1 MKLGVVQ
8 ADSVQTA
15 VSLTERALKEG
26 ARIVLLPEQWT
37 VSFDLVPVTEFQRL
51 ARLYTSFIV
60 IGAFNDGVSVIAPI
74 ISQSGYVAGIAKK
87 IHVEGTSLIP
97 GTEIIA
103 FKHMGSKV
111 GVLISDDL
119 YYPDVALQVLK
130 SNIDLLLVPS
140 SVGHSKLD
148 SWKCV
153 LKLRA
158 METGS
163 VILNANSYVPT
174 RGVGHSAVYVPF
186 MEQGSV
192 DVKEVELLGEGEG
205 YRVFDIDLTGVL
217 PLKGLRALSS
227 RDISVK
233 FVEDQPR

>member
-1 MKLGVVQ
+1 MKLGVIQ

-51 ARLYTSFIV
+51 ARLYTSVVV

-97 GTEIIA
+97 GSEIIA
-103 FKHMGSKV
+103 FKHMGSRV

-119 YYPDVALQVLK
+119 YYPDIATQVLK
-130 SNIDLLLVPS
+130 SNLDLLLVPS
-140 SVGHSKLD
+140 SVNHSRLD
-148 SWKCV
+148 SWKC
-153 LKLRA
+153 LLTLRA

-163 VILNANSYVPT
+163 AILNANSYVPPK
-174 RGVGHSAVYVPF
+174 GVGHSAIYVPY
-186 MEQGSV
+186 MDKSSIE
-192 DVKEVELLGEGEG
+192 VKEIELLGEGEG
-205 YRVFDIDLTGVL
+205 YKVFDLDLTGLL
-217 PLKGLRALSS
+217 PLKGLKALSS